1 MDSIV
6 HRVAKSLSD
15 FHFHRNSILKS
26 QMMEAK
32 APKEEWM
39 DKQNV
44 DYTDNGIEFNLKK
57 DGDSDTCY
65 HMDESW
71 GHYGNG

>member
-1 MDSIV
+1 
-6 HRVAKSLSD
+6 
-15 FHFHRNSILKS
+15 
-26 QMMEAK
+26 
-32 APKEEWM
+32 M

-65 HMDESW
+65 HMDES
-71 GHYGNG
+71 